1 MEEEVE
7 AVSMEYLLEQV
18 TQKDLGKRLQVGQ
31 EVMELILDEERSPE
45 LEQDQSMLDR
55 MVDCVASSW
64 VNSSNF
70 KVSSSSWRVRWGKKK
85 KKIPVLTSVSVL
97 VNTALQPQL
106 LQYRG
111 SGAFI

>member
-70 KVSSSSWRVRWGKKK
+70 KVSRAAAAGGWRWGKKK
-85 KKIPVLTSVSVL
+85 KRSQSSHLSACS
-97 VNTALQPQL
+97 
-106 LQYRG
+106 
-111 SGAFI
+111 